1 MQKGKSQPELPSTK
15 GFAYMQLEHFGL
27 KELLLRISKLQEF
40 YPEIEFERLVSET
53 LQVIAL
59 LVILQLY
66 SFEVVGTDF
75 FARSMNPNRNRRGIL
90 RANNHPTCHE
100 FLPHPCLDR

>member
-1 MQKGKSQPELPSTK
+1 M
-15 GFAYMQLEHFGL
+15 EHFGL

-40 YPEIEFERLVSET
+40 YPEIECERLVSET

-59 LVILQLY
+59 LATLQLD

-75 FARSMNPNRNRRGIL
+75 LARSMNPNRNRQAIL
-90 RANNHPTCHE
+90 RANNHPTYHE
-100 FLPHPCLDR
+100 FLPHPYPDR